1 MRRAAV
7 ALVVTAVAVV
17 LLARYE
23 TTPPVTRSAD
33 DPRKPPAITR
43 PAPPPPG
50 SASAV
55 GPALVTPFSTIQVK
69 AWVKD
74 GKLVGIE
81 TVALSGD
88 GPHTDA
94 LNARA
99 EPILRERAMR
109 AGTWDVDVV
118 SGATSTSEIWIESLR
133 GAIRRARAA
142 EGRPSPV
149 G

>member
-7 ALVVTAVAVV
+7 ALVLTVAAVV

-23 TTPPVTRSAD
+23 TSPPVTRSAD
-33 DPRKPPAITR
+33 DPRRPPAIAEPR
-43 PAPPPPG
+43 PPPPG
-50 SASAV
+50 SVTAV
-55 GPALVTPFSTIQVK
+55 GPALVTPFSTIQVE
-69 AWVKD
+69 ASLKD
-74 GKLVGIE
+74 GELVRVH

-99 EPILRERAMR
+99 EPILRERALR

-118 SGATSTSEIWIESLR
+118 TGATSTSEIWKESLA
-133 GAIRRARAA
+133 GAIRRARRA
-142 EGRPSPV
+142 G
-149 G
+149 